1 MKWPWKHRDEDRDPD
16 EAKRA
21 RVDAERKLRE
31 VRDQWPEVHRVSESL
46 RESVRQNHFGEAIE
60 AIFKGAR

>member
-1 MKWPWKHRDEDRDPD
+1 MKWPWTQREDDRDPD

-21 RVDAERKLRE
+21 RDDAERNLRE
-31 VRDQWPEVHRVSESL
+31 ARDQWPEVRRVSESL